1 MAQSYLISAF
11 PDTRSPRRRPIQ
23 FPDHPRRQYHFLG
36 LGGFPILTR
45 CTCVHILIL
54 VAVDWDSNAPAS
66 PPQRTR
72 SRAPQITRLLIPTPS
87 NKKTGQPPGE
97 IRSFNMSFLT
107 SKAQHD
113 LLPPRPSAGKPPQS
127 TRPLPRADN
136 SEFQTSSAQPRAPN
150 LNQPDR
156 SPAPVNKN

>member
-72 SRAPQITRLLIPTPS
+72 SRAPQITRLLIPTPTKQK
-87 NKKTGQPPGE
+87 NRATARGNPK
-97 IRSFNMSFLT
+97 F
-107 SKAQHD
+107 QHE
-113 LLPPRPSAGKPPQS
+113 LPH
-127 TRPLPRADN
+127 
-136 SEFQTSSAQPRAPN
+136 FQSSAQPSAITPQRGQPTSINPN
-150 LNQPDR
+150 ATPRRHSEFRIPNSFP
-156 SPAPVNKN
+156 